1 MKISKEIK
9 IAVLV
14 IAGIIFLIFGIN
26 FLKGE
31 NLFSSSRTFY
41 VNYKNVEGLTLST
54 PVTISGLHV
63 GNVKDIKLKEDATLV
78 VTLIIDND
86 YTFSKNSTA
95 ELYDTSLIGGKSIAI
110 MPALDNAEL
119 AESGDYLVASRK
131 SGLTDIV
138 GERLAP
144 LQEKIESLTQ
154 NADSLL
160 YSFNGIFDEKTTTNL
175 KNSIAG
181 LEQTIASF
189 NATSK
194 SINSILTSNKD
205 NINNTLTNL
214 NHTSD
219 NFSKLSDSLAATNI
233 SGIVNNLEQSLAS
246 FNGVLNDVNNGK
258 GSLGKLLKDDQLYEN
273 IEGASLQL
281 EQLLQDMKLNPKR
294 YVHFSVFGKKPKDF
308 DAEENQVDDNGTA
321 VDVETTNN

>member
-1 MKISKEIK
+1 MKITKEIK

-14 IAGIIFLIFGIN
+14 IAGVIFLIFGIN

-41 VNYKNVEGLTLST
+41 INYNNVEGLTLST
-54 PVTISGLHV
+54 PVTISGLQV
-63 GNVKDIKLKEDATLV
+63 GTVKDITLKDDASLV
-78 VTLIIDND
+78 VTIIIDND
-86 YTFSKNSTA
+86 YSFSKNSTA

-110 MPALDNAEL
+110 IPALDNAEL
-119 AESGDYLVASRK
+119 AKDGDYLVASRK

-138 GERLAP
+138 GEKLAP

-160 YSFNGIFDEKTTTNL
+160 LSFNDIFDESTTANL
-175 KNSIAG
+175 KGSIAA
-181 LEQTIASF
+181 LEETISSF
-189 NATSK
+189 KSTSQ
-194 SINSILTSNKD
+194 SLNGILKTNEG
-205 NINNTLTNL
+205 NINNTLANL
-214 NHTSD
+214 SHTSD
-219 NFSKLSDSLAATNI
+219 NFSKLSDSLATTNI
-233 SGIVNNLEQSLAS
+233 SGIVNSLEQSLAS
-246 FNGVLNDVNNGK
+246 FNSVLDNVNNGE
-258 GSLGKLLKDDQLYEN
+258 GSLGKLLTDDKLYNN
-273 IEGASLQL
+273 IEGATLQL

-308 DAEENQVDDNGTA
+308 DAEENQIDDNGVS

>member
-194 SINSILTSNKD
+194 SVNSILTSNKD

-219 NFSKLSDSLAATNI
+219 NFFQTI
-233 SGIVNNLEQSLAS
+233 R
-246 FNGVLNDVNNGK
+246 F
-258 GSLGKLLKDDQLYEN
+258 
-273 IEGASLQL
+273 
-281 EQLLQDMKLNPKR
+281 
-294 YVHFSVFGKKPKDF
+294 FSCY
-308 DAEENQVDDNGTA
+308 
-321 VDVETTNN
+321 